1 MIIKN
6 NNLKPIGFSK
16 SSAKRKVHNNVIP
29 CQERRETSN
38 KRLNLTLENN
48 NNNNKISTREGTI
61 NMSAKI
67 NEKEMK
73 TKAMV
78 NKTKSWFFAKINNI
92 DQQLPRHIMLK
103 KKGGGKKTPQINKI
117 KNRFAFL

>member
-92 DQQLPRHIMLK
+92 DQ
-103 KKGGGKKTPQINKI
+103 
-117 KNRFAFL
+117 